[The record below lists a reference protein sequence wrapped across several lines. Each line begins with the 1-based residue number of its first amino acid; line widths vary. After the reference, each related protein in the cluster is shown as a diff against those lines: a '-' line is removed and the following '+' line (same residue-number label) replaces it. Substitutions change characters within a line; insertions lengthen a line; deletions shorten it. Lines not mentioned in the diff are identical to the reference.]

1 MLAVR
6 PGVTGLAQINDIDM
20 STPKLLA
27 EWGQRMIKTLTTKLY
42 FQYIIQTVL
51 GKGTGDRV

>member
-1 MLAVR
+1 
-6 PGVTGLAQINDIDM
+6 M

-27 EWGQRMIKTLTTKLY
+27 EWDLRMLKTLTTKLY

-51 GKGTGDRV
+51 GKGAGDRV